1 MVFLELLESSHHVGG
16 GYRLRLISVLHPPLD
31 ELFYKLLSG
40 FHLAVN
46 QVRQ

>member
-1 MVFLELLESSHHVGG
+1 MVFLELHESSHHVGSR
-16 GYRLRLISVLHPPLD
+16 YRLRLTSVLHQPLD